1 MNRPILSPHAARAAR
16 IVRTHNS
23 LRERGAFTLIELLVV
38 IAIIAILIGLLLP
51 AVQKVREAAARM
63 KCQNNLKQLGLAAH
77 NLESSTGSLPPG
89 YTTFSETATTPP
101 NNTNASG
108 TPNFPSWI
116 VTGSQG
122 GGLNP
127 QARVYGP
134 SWVMH
139 VNSYMEQ
146 NTLDQR
152 IQQGVAADDIDEAC
166 PWDNLDGLPQRRP
179 DIDTQSFA
187 RKFMSCPS
195 AEQSDVYFSNYSLE
209 NLLKGNYVGCFGG
222 RFQRDYSPGSQFGG
236 VFGAVTNV
244 VKYPYGERF
253 GLGKGTRLVGITDGT
268 SNTVMMSEVL
278 AVHTPDTRTSSSA
291 PSGMNRDIRG
301 AFLCPMVGG
310 NAFTG
315 AFPPNS
321 RGTDVMMGCPP
332 AGDPAA
338 LPNTDPRFCTLN
350 ADANAT
356 SGGQWQ
362 VAARSRHTGGV
373 NACMADGSVRFFRDG
388 IPQQQWS
395 ALCTKSGGEVVAI
408 D

>member
-1 MNRPILSPHAARAAR
+1 MKRPIVPR
-16 IVRTHNS
+16 
-23 LRERGAFTLIELLVV
+23 AFTLIELLVV

-63 KCQNNLKQLGLAAH
+63 KCTNNLKQLGLACH
-77 NLESSTGSLPPG
+77 NLESTTGSFPPG
-89 YTTFSETATTPP
+89 YTSFSESATTPP
-101 NNTNASG
+101 NNINANG

-116 VTGSQG
+116 ITGSQG

-127 QARVYGP
+127 QARVYSP

-139 VNSYMEQ
+139 VNAYMEQ

-152 IQQGVAADDIDEAC
+152 IQQGVAADDINEAC
-166 PWDNLDGLPQRRP
+166 PWDNLDGLPWRRP
-179 DIDTQSFA
+179 DIDTQTFA
-187 RKFMSCPS
+187 IKFMQCPS
-195 AEQSDVYFSNYSLE
+195 AEQTEVLFGAFSLE
-209 NLLKGNYVGCFGG
+209 NLRKGNYVGCFGG
-222 RFQRDYSPGSQFGG
+222 RFQRDFAPGSPFGG
-236 VFGAVTNV
+236 VFGAVTGV

-253 GLGKGTRLVGITDGT
+253 GTGKGTKIVAVMDGT
-268 SNTVMMSEVL
+268 SNTVMLSEVL
-278 AVHTPDTRTSSSA
+278 ANHTPDGRTSSSH

-301 AFLCPMVGG
+301 AMLCPMVGG
-310 NAFTG
+310 NSFTG

-338 LPNTDPRFCTLN
+338 PPATDPRFCTQN
-350 ADANAT
+350 TDANPST
-356 SGGQWQ
+356 GGQWQ

-373 NACMADGSVRFFRDG
+373 NACMADGSVRFFRDS
-388 IPQQQWS
+388 ISQAQWS
-395 ALCTKSGGEVVAI
+395 ALCTARGGEVVNT